1 MKTYLT
7 KDQIQSLLEEQI
19 TPYKK
24 SNEYIIGF
32 LVDDEKGE
40 AGYNYK
46 SLYFKPTEK
55 QSKKTFIEAIIKSIE
70 ESCKGLYDITA
81 DVMVPYIK

>member
-1 MKTYLT
+1 MKSYLT

-19 TPYKK
+19 SSYKK

-32 LVDDEKGE
+32 LVDDDKGD

-70 ESCKGLYDITA
+70 ESCKGIYDVTA
-81 DVMVPYIK
+81 DVMVPYIR

>member
-1 MKTYLT
+1 MKAYLSKT
-7 KDQIQSLLEEQI
+7 EIVALLEEQI
-19 TPYKK
+19 TQYKK

-55 QSKKTFIEAIIKSIE
+55 QTKKMFIEAIIKSIE
-70 ESCKGLYDITA
+70 ESCKGVYDISA
-81 DVMVPYIK
+81 DVMIPYKK

>member
-1 MKTYLT
+1 MESYLT
-7 KDQIQSLLEEQI
+7 KDQIQSLLFKQI

-32 LVDDEKGE
+32 LVDDDKGE

-70 ESCKGLYDITA
+70 ESCKGIYDITA
-81 DVMVPYIK
+81 DVMVPYTK